1 MFKLN
6 RFTSI
11 GGDETA
17 GYDVILDKEYSV
29 SDFIKTVVDIKSEWG
44 YISIKNNG
52 CCEYKWGVLLSNL
65 DIKLLDKKIK
75 KVSASGGWSRMD
87 YNIEI
92 Q

>member
-6 RFTSI
+6 RVTCI

-29 SDFIKTVVDIKSEWG
+29 SDFIKTVVGIKSEWG
-44 YISIKNNG
+44 YISVKNNG
-52 CCEYKWGVLLSNL
+52 RCEYKWGDFLSNL

-87 YNIEI
+87 YEIEI
-92 Q
+92 